1 MEGSGGSASLPPF
14 LTKTYEMVDEP
25 ATDAVVAWT
34 PSGTSFVVLSQA
46 DFCRDLLPKYFKH
59 NNFSSFVRQ
68 LNTYGFRK
76 VDPEQWEFANEE
88 FIRDQRHR
96 LKNIHRRKPIF
107 SHSSH
112 TQGAGPL
119 ADSERRD
126 YDEEI
131 ERLKCDNASLK
142 LQLER
147 KKTDMES
154 KMKALEDKLFAIED
168 QQKNLISYVRE
179 IVNAPGFFSSF
190 VEQSDHQGKKR
201 RLPKP
206 ISFHED
212 TSTQGNQIMHCDLVN
227 SPTHELFRAS
237 FDKMESSLNSLEN
250 FFKEASEAFR
260 DDVSYD
266 GDVPGHSSAVVLTEL
281 HSSAESEP
289 LHSSAESEPHEQSP
303 PSMMHTCS
311 AGVGDSHSSRDI
323 AESASCPESPPLP
336 EAHSRADSRAKVS
349 EIDVNLEPAVTETGP
364 SRDQQPTQDPPADA
378 NDGFWQ
384 QFLTEQPGLSHAH
397 QEAQSERRDR
407 EANQTTAGDRGS
419 FWWGKSVEQ
428 MTEKLGHLTS
438 AEKT

>member
-1 MEGSGGSASLPPF
+1 MEGSGGSSSLPPF
-14 LTKTYEMVDEP
+14 LIKTYEMVDEP

-34 PSGTSFVVLSQA
+34 PSGTSFVVFSQA

-126 YDEEI
+126 YEEEI
-131 ERLKCDNASLK
+131 ERLKCENASLN

-147 KKTDMES
+147 KKTDMDS
-154 KMKALEDKLFAIED
+154 KMKALEDKLLAIED
-168 QQKNLISYVRE
+168 QQRNLISYVTE
-179 IVNAPGFFSSF
+179 IVKAPGFLSSF
-190 VEQSDHQGKKR
+190 IEQSDHHGKKR
-201 RLPKP
+201 RLPKS
-206 ISFHED
+206 ISFHEGA
-212 TSTQGNQIMHCDLVN
+212 STQGNQIMHCDLAN
-227 SPTHELFRAS
+227 SPAHKLYRES

-250 FFKEASEAFR
+250 FFKEATEALGN
-260 DDVSYD
+260 DISYD
-266 GDVPGHSSAVVLTEL
+266 GDVPRHSSAVVLTEL
-281 HSSAESEP
+281 HSSGESD
-289 LHSSAESEPHEQSP
+289 PHAQSP

-349 EIDVNLEPAVTETGP
+349 DIDVNLEPAVTETGP

-384 QFLTEQPGLSHAH
+384 QFLTEQPGSSDTH

-407 EANQTTAGDRGS
+407 EANQTVTRDRGS

>member
-250 FFKEASEAFR
+250 FFKE
-260 DDVSYD
+260 
-266 GDVPGHSSAVVLTEL
+266 
-281 HSSAESEP
+281 
-289 LHSSAESEPHEQSP
+289 
-303 PSMMHTCS
+303 
-311 AGVGDSHSSRDI
+311 SRDI

>member
-1 MEGSGGSASLPPF
+1 MDPGGGAASLPPF

-25 ATDAVVAWT
+25 ATDAVVSWT
-34 PSGTSFVVLSQA
+34 PSGTSFVVASQA

-88 FIRDQRHR
+88 FIRGQRHR

-119 ADSERRD
+119 VDSERRD
-126 YDEEI
+126 YEEEI
-131 ERLKCDNASLK
+131 ERLKCDNAALTSE
-142 LQLER
+142 LEKNAE
-147 KKTDMES
+147 KKIDME
-154 KMKALEDKLFAIED
+154 KRMQALEDKLFAVED
-168 QQKNLISYVRE
+168 QQTNLICYVRD
-179 IVNAPGFFSSF
+179 IVKEPGFLSSF
-190 VEQSDHQGKKR
+190 VQQSDHSRKKR

-212 TSTQGNQIMHCDLVN
+212 TSTQGNQIMHRDLTN
-227 SPTHELFRAS
+227 SPAHELSRES

-250 FFKEASEAFR
+250 FLREATEAF
-260 DDVSYD
+260 
-266 GDVPGHSSAVVLTEL
+266 
-281 HSSAESEP
+281 ES
-289 LHSSAESEPHEQSP
+289 
-303 PSMMHTCS
+303 T
-311 AGVGDSHSSRDI
+311 
-323 AESASCPESPPLP
+323 SCTESPPLP
-336 EAHSRADSRAKVS
+336 QTHSRADSRAKVS

-364 SRDQQPTQDPPADA
+364 SRDQPGQDPPATAAAGA

-384 QFLTEQPGLSHAH
+384 QFLTEQPGSSVAH

-407 EANQTTAGDRGS
+407 EADQAKNGDRANC
-419 FWWGKSVEQ
+419 WWGKKNIEQ

>member
-126 YDEEI
+126 YEEEI
-131 ERLKCDNASLK
+131 ERLKCDNASLN

-179 IVNAPGFFSSF
+179 IVNAPGFLSSF
-190 VEQSDHQGKKR
+190 VEQSDHHGKKR

-212 TSTQGNQIMHCDLVN
+212 ASTRGNQIMHCDLVN
-227 SPTHELFRAS
+227 SPAHELFRSS

-250 FFKEASEAFR
+250 FFKEASEAFGN
-260 DDVSYD
+260 DVSYD

-281 HSSAESEP
+281 HSTGESD
-289 LHSSAESEPHEQSP
+289 PHAQSP

-349 EIDVNLEPAVTETGP
+349 EIDVNLEPAVTENGP

-384 QFLTEQPGLSHAH
+384 QFLTEQPGSSHAH

-419 FWWGKSVEQ
+419 FWLDKSSIEQ
-428 MTEKLGHLTS
+428 MTKKLGHLTS